1 MDINFLMALGGLHLC
16 KRCCFF
22 LGVRKLCSDL
32 QQSARFL
39 HSANAQFSSV
49 PQITFA
55 ASSTRGPA
63 RPVGITGRFHKPPQ
77 TETWKLTVCQYSDT
91 TVVTL
96 ASRESQPLPAD
107 PAQTGLISK
116 QPGHPEGSLFGTPP
130 LPDSQ
135 APLLDLDGSPPLAP
149 FEEISE
155 EEAVQI
161 HAEPALPAASVSLGD
176 YVDQSETLQQLLKL
190 GVNLSK
196 LEQRPNVGSMLLRLD
211 FQADVKDRLLFLK
224 DVGVEDSRLGAFI
237 TRNPFILTEGLE
249 NLRARSAYLRSKKF
263 SRVSVATMV
272 SKAPYLLNFSIE
284 RLDNRLNFYQQT
296 LGLSTEKTRTLLVR
310 LPGLLCRSLEPVKEN
325 LKVCELELGFRPNE
339 IQHIVTAV
347 PKVLTANK
355 KKLTEIFNYIHNT
368 MGIPHS
374 LIIKFPQ
381 VFNSR
386 LLRIKE
392 RHLFLR
398 YLEMAQYDPAKPNY
412 ISLHCLISLPDRVF
426 CSDVAKATLE
436 DFELFQKTL

>member
-1 MDINFLMALGGLHLC
+1 MDTDFLMALGGLHLC
-16 KRCCFF
+16 KKCSFF

-39 HSANAQFSSV
+39 HSANVQFSSI
-49 PQITFA
+49 PQSTFA
-55 ASSTRGPA
+55 ARPACGPA
-63 RPVGITGRFHKPPQ
+63 WPVGITGRFHKPPQ
-77 TETWKLTVCQYSDT
+77 TETWKVTVCQYSDT
-91 TVVTL
+91 TGVTL
-96 ASRESQPLPAD
+96 AGRDNQQLPAD

-116 QPGHPEGSLFGTPP
+116 QSLFGTLP
-130 LPDSQ
+130 LSDSQ

-161 HAEPALPAASVSLGD
+161 HAAPALPTVSVSLGD
-176 YVDQSETLQQLLKL
+176 YVDRSETLQQLLKL

-211 FQADVKDRLLFLK
+211 FHADVKDRLLFLK
-224 DVGVEDSRLGAFI
+224 DVGVGDSRLGTFI
-237 TRNPFILTEGLE
+237 THNPFILTEGLE
-249 NLRARSAYLRSKKF
+249 NLRARATYLRSKKF
-263 SRVSVATMV
+263 SRESVATMV

-296 LGLSTEKTRTLLVR
+296 LGLSTEKTRNLVVR

-355 KKLTEIFNYIHNT
+355 KKLTEIFNYVHNT
-368 MGIPHS
+368 MGIPHA
-374 LIIKFPQ
+374 LITKFPQ

-386 LLRIKE
+386 LLRIRE
-392 RHLFLR
+392 RHLFLQ
-398 YLEMAQYDPAKPNY
+398 YLQRAQYDPAKPSY
-412 ISLHCLISLPDRVF
+412 ISLHCFVSLPDRVF